1 MSIGGCLTTKSV
13 TVQPLPVVYNVTGGG
28 SMCAGDAG
36 VPVGLDGSQ
45 PGVSYVLYRGA
56 TATGYLAGSGFVLDF
71 GPMTVSG
78 IYTVQATN
86 ATSGCQRNMAGSAT
100 VIVNSPALPS
110 VTIVASPAD
119 SVCPGEIVTLTPVP
133 VHGGTAPTYVWR
145 VNGVTVGVGGT
156 YSFIPADGDVASVT
170 LTSDEHCVVTA
181 TATGSKTLTVLPQ
194 AVPYAGVSISPNDT
208 VCESTPVTLTAV
220 PEYGGN
226 APAYEW
232 YLNGS
237 MVSTGVSYTY
247 SPDDGDV
254 LGYRLVSD
262 YRCRLTDTVWSADVT
277 LSVDELLLPHVTIYP
292 EPGLSVTAGMPVTLI
307 AVATDA
313 GPSPLYQWKVN
324 GYPVSGATSNTFT
337 YIFNDY
343 DSVTCMV
350 TSSGVCHNIGTHDWV
365 FITTTALSAGSTA
378 TDVADL
384 RLLPNPNRGRFTV
397 RGSVGGKVSGEVPVD
412 ITNMLGQVVY
422 RGSLHVSN
430 GMMDAQVLMDGSLA
444 NGMYMLTLHLNEGK
458 QTLHFVMEQ

>member
-1 MSIGGCLTTKSV
+1 
-13 TVQPLPVVYNVTGGG
+13 
-28 SMCAGDAG
+28 
-36 VPVGLDGSQ
+36 
-45 PGVSYVLYRGA
+45 VLYRGA
-56 TATGYLAGSGFVLDF
+56 TATGYLAGSGFALDF

-78 IYTVQATN
+78 VYTVQATN

-110 VTIVASPAD
+110 VTIGAAPAD
-119 SVCPGEIVTLTPVP
+119 SVCPGEVVTLTPVP

-156 YSFIPADGDVASVT
+156 YSFIPADGDVVSVT

-194 AVPYAGVSISPNDT
+194 AVPYAGVSISPDDT

-277 LSVDELLLPHVTIYP
+277 LSVDALLLPHVTITAA
-292 EPGLSVTAGMPVTLI
+292 PGLTVAEGAPVTLTAI
-307 AVATDA
+307 AYDA
-313 GPSPLYQWKVN
+313 GPSPMYQWKKN
-324 GYPVSGATSNTFT
+324 GYPVAGATTET
-337 YIFNDY
+337 YTSIFADY
-343 DSVTCMV
+343 DSISCEVM
-350 TSSGVCHNIGTHDWV
+350 SSGVCHNIGTSDWV
-365 FITTTALSAGSTA
+365 FISTIPLTVQEQAGTMNI
-378 TDVADL
+378 
-384 RLLPNPNRGRFTV
+384 RLMPNPNNGRFTLK
-397 RGSVGGKVSGEVPVD
+397 GSIGLNYSGEVPVD

-430 GMMDAQVLMDGSLA
+430 GMVDAQVLMDGSLA